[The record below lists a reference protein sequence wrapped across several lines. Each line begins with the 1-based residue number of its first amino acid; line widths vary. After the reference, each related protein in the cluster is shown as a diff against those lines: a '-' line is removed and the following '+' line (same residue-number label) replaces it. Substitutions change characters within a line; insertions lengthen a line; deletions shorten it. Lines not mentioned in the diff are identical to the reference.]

1 MNWVVSHPQR
11 NVPVKDVRKYVVLSQ
26 VNKLSRITRI
36 IFNGRSYKI
45 LGTEGLTK
53 RPHFERNSSLKP

>member
-1 MNWVVSHPQR
+1 MNWVVSNSQR
-11 NVPVKDVRKYVVLSQ
+11 NVRVKDVRKYVVVSQ

-36 IFNGRSYKI
+36 ICNGRSYKI

-53 RPHFERNSSLKP
+53 RPLFERNSNLKL